1 MLSGLGGVSGQKG
14 KNPDLTY
21 FKRGCVITL
30 LRGGGRK
37 KIFYMK
43 VSKDNQ
49 HPSRNVELNPLKGLG
64 VIEIPR
70 KFSYPHILG
79 EGKG

>member
-1 MLSGLGGVSGQKG
+1 MQKSRF
-14 KNPDLTY
+14 DIFLE
-21 FKRGCVITL
+21 R
-30 LRGGGRK
+30 LRDYSIEGGGRK

-49 HPSRNVELNPLKGLG
+49 HPSRNFELNPLNGLG

-70 KFSYPHILG
+70 KFILAPLFG
-79 EGKG
+79 RGKG

>member
-1 MLSGLGGVSGQKG
+1 MQKSRF
-14 KNPDLTY
+14 DIFLE
-21 FKRGCVITL
+21 R
-30 LRGGGRK
+30 LRDYSIEGGGRK

-49 HPSRNVELNPLKGLG
+49 HPSRNFELNPLKGLG

-70 KFSYPHILG
+70 KFSYPSYPRVG
-79 EGKG
+79 EGGKKYFF

>member
-1 MLSGLGGVSGQKG
+1 MLSGLGGVSAQKC

-30 LRGGGRK
+30 LRGGDRK

-43 VSKDNQ
+43 VFKDNQ
-49 HPSRNVELNPLKGLG
+49 HPSRNFELNPLKGLG

-70 KFSYPHILG
+70 KFILAPLFG
-79 EGKG
+79 RGKG

>member
-1 MLSGLGGVSGQKG
+1 
-14 KNPDLTY
+14 
-21 FKRGCVITL
+21 
-30 LRGGGRK
+30 LRDNSVEGGGRK

-49 HPSRNVELNPLKGLG
+49 HPSRNLELNPLNGLG

-70 KFSYPHILG
+70 KFILAPLFRR
-79 EGKG
+79 GKG

>member
-30 LRGGGRK
+30 LRGE
-37 KIFYMK
+37 
-43 VSKDNQ
+43 VESK
-49 HPSRNVELNPLKGLG
+49 
-64 VIEIPR
+64 
-70 KFSYPHILG
+70 FFT
-79 EGKG
+79 

>member
-1 MLSGLGGVSGQKG
+1 MQKSRF
-14 KNPDLTY
+14 DVFLE
-21 FKRGCVITL
+21 R
-30 LRGGGRK
+30 LRDYSIEGEGRK
-37 KIFYMK
+37 TFFKTK

-70 KFSYPHILG
+70 KFILAPLFQR
-79 EGKG
+79 GKG